1 MRSLSAVARGVG
13 RALGS
18 PKILV
23 WLWLA
28 NLAVALPAAVWIGES
43 IRSSVSHRLAADE
56 LRRGFDFGWHG
67 EYLSEAEGVEKSL
80 QPTLLGVGAFLRN
93 LNDWLGLE
101 IFEASPALVVLGAAY
116 ALIWLLLLGGVL
128 EHFVRPAPG
137 LTLDRFLA
145 NGARRFFAML
155 RLTVLSAPLYWAIHR
170 LSSELFPWIE
180 QRTRDLTSERGVL
193 MCYLAGA
200 LAIAGAAVVVK
211 LVFDYARVALV
222 VEERRSVLF
231 ALARGLRFVVTRPL
245 PTLGLVFWLGLL
257 SAVGLFAY
265 SLVAPGAGVDD
276 PRGLIGAML
285 IGQAFLLVRG
295 IFRLAWIGG
304 EVALYRDSQ
313 RLLPPSL

>member
-1 MRSLSAVARGVG
+1 MRSLNAVARGLG
-13 RALGS
+13 RALGA

-28 NLAVALPAAVWIGES
+28 NLAVALPSAVWIGES
-43 IRSSVSHRLAADE
+43 IRASVSRRLAADE
-56 LRRGFDFGWHG
+56 LRHGFDFGWHG
-67 EYLSEAEGVEKSL
+67 EYLSEAEGAEKSFE
-80 QPTLLGVGAFLRN
+80 PTLLGVGAFLRN

-101 IFEASPALVVLGAAY
+101 IFEGEPALVAVGVVY
-116 ALIWLLLLGGVL
+116 ALLWLLLVGGVL
-128 EHFVRPAPG
+128 EHFARPAPG
-137 LTLDRFLA
+137 LKLDRFLA
-145 NGARRFFAML
+145 SGAQRFFAML
-155 RLTVLSAPLYWAIHR
+155 RLTLLSAPLYWAIHR

-193 MCYLAGA
+193 LFYLLGA
-200 LAIAGAAVVVK
+200 LVLSSAVVAVK

-231 ALARGLRFVVTRPL
+231 ALARGLRFVATHPL
-245 PTLGLVFWLGLL
+245 AAFGFALWMGLASALGLFV
-257 SAVGLFAY
+257 Y

-276 PRGLIGAML
+276 PRALVGAVL
-285 IGQAFLLVRG
+285 IGQAFLLARG
-295 IFRLAWIGG
+295 ILRLTWIGG